1 VAAKKDAQE
10 TVVVE
15 IIRFP
20 AQNYVAVGAIAATTN
35 QLQVKK

>member
-1 VAAKKDAQE
+1 MAAKKDAQE

-20 AQNYVAVGAIAATTN
+20 AQKYVLHYTALDKDDDDEGV
-35 QLQVKK
+35 